1 MKTRQRN
8 ETTRANIED
17 EINDG
22 VGRFNTTIKNYEK
35 S

>member
-1 MKTRQRN
+1 MKIRQRN
-8 ETTRANIED
+8 ETTGANIED
-17 EINDG
+17 EVNDG